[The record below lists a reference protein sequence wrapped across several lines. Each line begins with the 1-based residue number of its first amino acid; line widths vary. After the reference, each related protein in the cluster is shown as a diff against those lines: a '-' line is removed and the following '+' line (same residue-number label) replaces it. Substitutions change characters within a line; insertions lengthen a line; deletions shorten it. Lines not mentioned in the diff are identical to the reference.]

1 MIGITLVQ
9 VKAGSTSENIQEKE
23 PTIFFF
29 CTDQKKK
36 KKYSKRVYNNIMNL
50 MQIIFLS

>member
-23 PTIFFF
+23 PTIFLFF

-36 KKYSKRVYNNIMNL
+36 KI
-50 MQIIFLS
+50 